1 MLDQNILLF
10 IGFFIIAFTYASVG
24 FGGGSSYLALLA
36 YIGLAVS
43 IIRPTALLCNIIVVS
58 GGCYVF
64 YKQGLLNFRKA
75 LPLVLSSVPAAF
87 IGGYLA
93 LKQDL
98 FFIILGT
105 SLLVAS
111 LLLWFQERWQSN
123 STEIRQISVLSS
135 SGIGAGLG
143 LLSGMVS
150 IGGGIFL
157 SPILNF
163 IKWDT
168 PKVIA
173 ATSSFFILVNSI
185 SGLSGY
191 LVASNFQVDWS
202 FTLPLLAAV
211 FIGGQLGSRTG
222 ALRFSQLQ
230 VRKVTAVLILVAAV
244 RILREY
250 Y

>member
-1 MLDQNILLF
+1 MPEQNILLF
-10 IGFFIIAFTYASVG
+10 LSFFFIAFVYASVG
-24 FGGGSSYLALLA
+24 FGGGSSYLAFLA
-36 YIGLAVS
+36 FIGLS
-43 IIRPTALLCNIIVVS
+43 ISTIRPTALLCNIIVVS

-64 YKQGLLNFRKA
+64 YKQGLLNFKKA
-75 LPLVLSSVPAAF
+75 MPLVLSSVPFAF

-98 FFIILGT
+98 FFTILGS

-123 STEIRQISVLSS
+123 ATENRNTSTLGTAS
-135 SGIGAGLG
+135 IGGALG

-157 SPILNF
+157 SPLLNL

-168 PKVIA
+168 PKAIA

-191 LVASNFQVDWS
+191 LLASNFQVDWS

-211 FIGGQLGSRTG
+211 LLGGQLGSRTG
-222 ALRFSQLQ
+222 AIKFSQLQ